1 MDQMGRRQNF
11 REQQNRIRMKKRKKV
26 VLRQKCLL
34 FTILFLLVL
43 IIGLFSLRA
52 HAYADESLTSGRV
65 KQYRSI
71 TIYAGDSLYQ
81 LSTTYM
87 TPEYA
92 DPMAYVK
99 EVAFINHMD
108 PDEPLIPGNHLI
120 IPYYAAEE
128 TP

>member
-1 MDQMGRRQNF
+1 MDQRERTLSGR
-11 REQQNRIRMKKRKKV
+11 EEKNRIRMKRRAKV
-26 VLRQKCLL
+26 VRRQKCLL
-34 FTILFLLVL
+34 FTVLFLLVL

-52 HAYADESLTSGRV
+52 FAYADESLETGRV
-65 KQYRSI
+65 KQYKSI

-92 DPMAYVK
+92 DPMTYVR

-108 PDEPLIPGNHLI
+108 PDDPLIPGNHLI
-120 IPYYAAEE
+120 IPYYTAEE
-128 TP
+128 TH